1 MKIYKILCS
10 IGLFLLCTSVVESQT
25 IKVVA
30 DERTNSLVI
39 KAPTNVQKQI
49 EALVKD
55 LDEENRQ
62 NLGLKIVQLVY
73 LQASEVSPLLQNVMS
88 SYKPVQV
95 KSSQLSLTSN
105 VWDSDIH
112 GVVLPDDRTNKV
124 IIMSDNR
131 TTALIEKVIKG
142 LDKKSNTV
150 DSAML
155 LKIKNADATLVANII
170 QNVSGKK
177 VN

>member
-1 MKIYKILCS
+1 MKIYKIICS
-10 IGLFLLCTSVVESQT
+10 IGLILSSTSMVESQN

-30 DERTNSLVI
+30 DERTNSLII
-39 KAPTNVQKQI
+39 KAPMTVQKQI
-49 EALVKD
+49 ESLVKD

-73 LQASEVSPLLQNVMS
+73 LQASEISPLLSNVMS
-88 SYKPVQV
+88 SYKPTQV
-95 KSSQLSLTSN
+95 KSSQLSLNSN
-105 VWDSDIH
+105 TWNSDIH
-112 GVVLPDDRTNKV
+112 GVVLPDDRTNKI

-131 TTALIEKVIKG
+131 TSAIVEKVIKE
-142 LDKKSNTV
+142 LDKKTNSTN
-150 DSAML
+150 SAML
-155 LKIKNADATLVANII
+155 LKIKNADVTLVSNLI